1 MKKLDKIKKVS
12 YNAKQELIN
21 KKLVIKSFGN
31 VSVRFKDIIVIK
43 PSGVNLYKLDYKNM
57 VSVNLKDKNY
67 TGSFK
72 PSSDTPTH
80 IELYNRY
87 DDIQSIVHTHS
98 THATSWAQAG
108 SPIPCFGTTHAD
120 FWNDKIPITR
130 KLKKKEI
137 EAHYEKNTGLVIIET
152 LEKLNTIP
160 SDCPGILINSHGVFT
175 WGKSP
180 KDAIKNAEAIEIIAK
195 MALNSLVI
203 NPDINPINKNL
214 HNKHFYRKHGENKY
228 YGQK

>member
-1 MKKLDKIKKVS
+1 MKNLDKIKKACFKA
-12 YNAKQELIN
+12 NQDLI
-21 KKLVIKSFGN
+21 KKNLVIQNFGN
-31 VSVRFKDIIVIK
+31 VSVRNEDCILIK
-43 PSGVNLYKLDYKNM
+43 PSGINLSTLDYKSM
-57 VSVNLKDKNY
+57 VPVDIIDKQY
-67 TGSFK
+67 KGSLK

-80 IELYNRY
+80 IELYKRY
-87 DDIQSIVHTHS
+87 GDIQSIVHTHS
-98 THATSWAQAG
+98 PYATSWAQAG
-108 SPIPCFGTTHAD
+108 SSIPCFGTTHAD

-137 EAHYEKNTGLVIIET
+137 ETHYEKNTGLVIIET

-160 SDCPGILINSHGVFT
+160 SSCPGILVNNHGVFT

-180 KDAIKNAEAIEIIAK
+180 KDAIKNAEAIEIIAE

-203 NPDINPINKNL
+203 NPNINPINKNL

>member
-1 MKKLDKIKKVS
+1 MKKLDKIKKYL
-12 YNAKQELIN
+12 YNANQDLIN
-21 KKLVIKSFGN
+21 KKLVIQSFGN
-31 VSVRFKDIIVIK
+31 VSVRIKDFILIK
-43 PSGVNLYKLDYKNM
+43 PSGVNLSKLDYKSM
-57 VSVNLKDKNY
+57 VSVNLHNENY

-80 IELYNRY
+80 IELYKRY
-87 DDIQSIVHTHS
+87 GDIQSIVHTHS
-98 THATSWAQAG
+98 PYATSWAQSG

-130 KLKKKEI
+130 RLKKKEI

-160 SDCPGILINSHGVFT
+160 STCPGILVNNHGVFT

-180 KDAIKNAEAIEIIAK
+180 KDAVKNAEAIEIIAK
-195 MALNSLVI
+195 MALNSLMI
-203 NPDINPINKNL
+203 NPDINPINRNL
-214 HNKHFYRKHGENKY
+214 HNKHFYRKHGKNKY

>member
-1 MKKLDKIKKVS
+1 MKKLNKIKKDL
-12 YNAKQELIN
+12 YNANKDLIN
-21 KKLVIKSFGN
+21 KRLVIQSFGN
-31 VSVRFKDIIVIK
+31 VSVRFEDFILIK
-43 PSGVNLYKLDYKNM
+43 PSGVNLSKLDYKSM
-57 VSVNLKDKNY
+57 VSVNLDNKNHI
-67 TGSFK
+67 GSFK

-80 IELYNRY
+80 IELYKRY

-98 THATSWAQAG
+98 PYATSWAQAG

-160 SDCPGILINSHGVFT
+160 SACPGILVDSHGVFT
-175 WGKSP
+175 WGESP
-180 KDAIKNAEAIEIIAK
+180 KDALKNAEAIEMIAK
-195 MALNSLVI
+195 MALNSLMI
-203 NPDINPINKNL
+203 NPDLNPINKNL
-214 HNKHFYRKHGENKY
+214 HDKHFYRKHGENKY

>member
-1 MKKLDKIKKVS
+1 MKKLNKIKKEL
-12 YNAKQELIN
+12 YNANQDLVN
-21 KKLVIKSFGN
+21 KKLVIQSFGN
-31 VSVRFKDIIVIK
+31 VSVRFKDFIVIK
-43 PSGVNLYKLDYKNM
+43 PSGVNLSKLNYKNM
-57 VSVNLKDKNY
+57 VSVNLNDKNH

-98 THATSWAQAG
+98 PYATSWAQSG

-120 FWNDKIPITR
+120 FWEDNIPITR

-137 EAHYEKNTGLVIIET
+137 ETHYEKNTGLVIIET
-152 LEKLNTIP
+152 LEGLNTIP
-160 SDCPGILINSHGVFT
+160 SKCPGILVNSHGVFT

-180 KDAIKNAEAIEIIAK
+180 KDALKNAEAIEMIAK

-203 NPDINPINKNL
+203 NPDLNPINKNL
-214 HNKHFYRKHGENKY
+214 HDKHFYRKHGENKY

>member
-12 YNAKQELIN
+12 YNANQELIN
-21 KKLVIKSFGN
+21 KKLVIQSFGN

-87 DDIQSIVHTHS
+87 DAIQSIVHTHS
-98 THATSWAQAG
+98 PYATSWAQAG

-137 EAHYEKNTGLVIIET
+137 ETHYEKNTGLVIIET

-160 SDCPGILINSHGVFT
+160 SNCPGILVNNHGVFT

-180 KDAIKNAEAIEIIAK
+180 EDAIKNAEAIEIIAK

-214 HNKHFYRKHGENKY
+214 HNKHFYRKHGKNKY

>member
-1 MKKLDKIKKVS
+1 MKKLDKIKKDL
-12 YNAKQELIN
+12 YNANQDLIN
-21 KKLVIKSFGN
+21 KKLVIQSFGN
-31 VSVRFKDIIVIK
+31 VSVRFKDFILIK
-43 PSGVNLYKLDYKNM
+43 PSGVNLSKLDYKSM
-57 VSVNLKDKNY
+57 VPVNLNDKNH

-98 THATSWAQAG
+98 PYATSWAQAG

-152 LEKLNTIP
+152 LEKSNTTP
-160 SDCPGILINSHGVFT
+160 LDCPGILVNNHGVFT
-175 WGKSP
+175 WGESP

-195 MALNSLVI
+195 MALNSLTI

-228 YGQK
+228 YGQE